1 MTERLLKKAEVEQIT
16 SLSATEIQRREKDG
30 TFPQHLS
37 ISPKRVAWIAS
48 EIEAW
53 VQAKIKNARSN
64 A

>member
-30 TFPQHLS
+30 TFPLHLS

>member
-30 TFPQHLS
+30 TFPRHLS